1 MKNDCS
7 VVKDLIPLYEE
18 GLVSEETKEFIDE
31 HGQSCENC
39 KNLLENLAKSYSE
52 QETNDNKKEKIW
64 GEIASKERKRK
75 KKRYLT
81 LSLTSVILVTLVV
94 LGFIF
99 LPKPLQKIYY
109 ENQTTQYDFN
119 FTEQTLAKTGFTEND
134 IHAASE
140 AVKKFFEEHSDDRKL
155 LRLTYDEKE
164 TTDENKTV
172 YNPNHADAIVFIGD
186 YYFFEDPVAGD
197 SSRLRTNWKWFVK
210 KDSSGEW
217 KIIGQ
222 GYD

>member
-31 HGQSCENC
+31 HCQSCENC

-64 GEIASKERKRK
+64 GEIAIKERKRK

-210 KDSSGEW
+210 KDSNGEW

>member
-31 HGQSCENC
+31 HCQSCENC

>member
-7 VVKDLIPLYEE
+7 IVKDLMPLYAE
-18 GLVSEETKEFIDE
+18 GIVSAETKEFIDD
-31 HGQSCENC
+31 HFQSCENC
-39 KNLLENLAKSYSE
+39 RKLLEALAKSPDE

-64 GEIASKERKRK
+64 SEIATKEQKRK
-75 KKRYLT
+75 KKKYLT
-81 LSLTSVILVTLVV
+81 LSLASVILVTLVV

-99 LPKPLQKIYY
+99 LSKPLQKIYY
-109 ENQTTQYDFN
+109 ENQVTQYNFT

-140 AVKKFFEEHSDDRKL
+140 AVTKFFEEHSDDRKL
-155 LRLTYDEKE
+155 LRLVYDEEE

-172 YNPNHADAIVFIGD
+172 YNPNYADAIVFIGD
-186 YYFFEDPVAGD
+186 YYFFDDPVAGNG
-197 SSRLRTNWKWFVK
+197 SRLRTNWKWFVK

-217 KIIGQ
+217 KIINQ
-222 GYD
+222 GYC

>member
-31 HGQSCENC
+31 HCQSCENC

-64 GEIASKERKRK
+64 GEIAIKERKRK

>member
-31 HGQSCENC
+31 HCQSCENC

-140 AVKKFFEEHSDDRKL
+140 AVKNFFEEHSDDRKL
-155 LRLTYDEKE
+155 LRLAYDEKE

-172 YNPNHADAIVFIGD
+172 YNPHHADAIVFIGD

-197 SSRLRTNWKWFVK
+197 GSRLRTNWKWFVK
-210 KDSSGEW
+210 KDSNGEW
-217 KIIGQ
+217 KIIDQ

>member
-31 HGQSCENC
+31 HCQSCENC

-210 KDSSGEW
+210 KDSSSEW

>member
-7 VVKDLIPLYEE
+7 VVKDLIPLYAE
-18 GLVSEETKEFIDE
+18 GLVSAETKEFIYE
-31 HGQSCENC
+31 HCQSCDNC
-39 KNLLENLAKSYSE
+39 RKLLEALAKSPDE
-52 QETNDNKKEKIW
+52 QETNDSKKEKIW
-64 GEIASKERKRK
+64 SEIAGKERKK
-75 KKRYLT
+75 KKKKYLT
-81 LSLTSVILVTLVV
+81 LSLASVIIVTLVV

-109 ENQTTQYDFN
+109 QNQATKYDFTYTQLT
-119 FTEQTLAKTGFTEND
+119 FTKTGFTEND

-140 AVKKFFEEHSDDRKL
+140 AVKNFFEVHFYDRRL
-155 LRLTYDEKE
+155 LRLAYDEEE

-186 YYFFEDPVAGD
+186 YYLFEDPVAGD

-210 KDSSGEW
+210 KDSNGEW
-217 KIIGQ
+217 EVIDQ
-222 GYD
+222 GYC

>member
-7 VVKDLIPLYEE
+7 LVKDLIPFYAE
-18 GLVSEETKEFIDE
+18 GLVSIETKEFIDDRCK
-31 HGQSCENC
+31 SCEKC
-39 KNLLENLAKSYSE
+39 RILLKKLAESPEK
-52 QETNDNKKEKIW
+52 QEINDTKKEKIW
-64 GEIASKERKRK
+64 SEIATKEQKRK
-75 KKRYLT
+75 KKKYLT
-81 LSLTSVILVTLVV
+81 LSLTLVILVTLVV

-109 ENQTTQYDFN
+109 ENQVTQYDFT

-140 AVKKFFEEHSDDRKL
+140 AVNKFFEEHTDDRKL
-155 LRLTYDEKE
+155 LRLAYDEEE

-186 YYFFEDPVAGD
+186 YYFFDDPVAGD
-197 SSRLRTNWKWFVK
+197 GSRLRTYWRWFVK
-210 KDSSGEW
+210 KDSNGEW
-217 KIIGQ
+217 KIIDQ
-222 GYD
+222 GVC